1 MAAATL
7 LGVRESPRHFAS
19 TSSSL
24 NNSQRQSRTS
34 NPNRHINDPD
44 SEINRS
50 NALLL
55 EDSTSSNRNAPSGN
69 SPHTEQVILET
80 DPSTIAHSLSTTA
93 PYHNSTNYISISTL
107 GFGIGN
113 SATVAAQQALQDAT
127 SRTHWSMSNTVH
139 QQSPLLDIQFGVPA
153 SLPVHTSELKLP
165 LGVTSIHI
173 VPGGLLVEGDSS
185 SLHGP
190 LVSVVACITLKIPP
204 ISPWVGTMSTR
215 SPSAI
220 PTAPNISTKKFDSM
234 AIPEALFAPTRALPA
249 APVISSLP
257 PTASSLQANSIEMLA
272 LLSESLVQKQ
282 PHQQHQTTTA
292 KGQRRTSTSSIPSL
306 TLMGRR
312 DSGSTNESS
321 DGDVSSSRPGS
332 VNGSSSSYIKL
343 APGKTTKNHDRRFV
357 KHQYR
362 DYSDEEPTSEEIVLQ
377 FTHMSP
383 NAAFPLKLHETL
395 SAVEK
400 DGLASIIG
408 WLPHGVRILLLC
420 TGDWY
425 YSFAV

>member
-1 MAAATL
+1 
-7 LGVRESPRHFAS
+7 
-19 TSSSL
+19 
-24 NNSQRQSRTS
+24 
-34 NPNRHINDPD
+34 
-44 SEINRS
+44 
-50 NALLL
+50 
-55 EDSTSSNRNAPSGN
+55 
-69 SPHTEQVILET
+69 
-80 DPSTIAHSLSTTA
+80 
-93 PYHNSTNYISISTL
+93 
-107 GFGIGN
+107 
-113 SATVAAQQALQDAT
+113 
-127 SRTHWSMSNTVH
+127 
-139 QQSPLLDIQFGVPA
+139 
-153 SLPVHTSELKLP
+153 
-165 LGVTSIHI
+165 
-173 VPGGLLVEGDSS
+173 
-185 SLHGP
+185 
-190 LVSVVACITLKIPP
+190 
-204 ISPWVGTMSTR
+204 
-215 SPSAI
+215 
-220 PTAPNISTKKFDSM
+220 
-234 AIPEALFAPTRALPA
+234 
-249 APVISSLP
+249 
-257 PTASSLQANSIEMLA
+257 
-272 LLSESLVQKQ
+272 
-282 PHQQHQTTTA
+282 
-292 KGQRRTSTSSIPSL
+292 
-306 TLMGRR
+306 MGRR